1 MGDVSVQV
9 TAGDTPVRNA
19 LPLLVRSAVRSARA
33 STVLTVVPAG
43 LLLLGAGE
51 ASAADT
57 DTIVQ
62 AESTTITFGLLGPV
76 GVVAIALG
84 IVGMTAGV
92 VRQHRRAKA
101 VVVETTTAT
110 DSGVI
115 GMAGAVLAEDPTN
128 PAMSPTPRP

>member
-1 MGDVSVQV
+1 M
-9 TAGDTPVRNA
+9 
-19 LPLLVRSAVRSARA
+19 

-43 LLLLGAGE
+43 LLVLGTGE
-51 ASAADT
+51 ASAAGT
-57 DTIVQ
+57 YTTVR

-92 VRQHRRAKA
+92 VRQLRKAKA
-101 VVVETTTAT
+101 AVVETTAAA

-115 GMAGAVLAEDPTN
+115 GMAEAVLAEDPTN